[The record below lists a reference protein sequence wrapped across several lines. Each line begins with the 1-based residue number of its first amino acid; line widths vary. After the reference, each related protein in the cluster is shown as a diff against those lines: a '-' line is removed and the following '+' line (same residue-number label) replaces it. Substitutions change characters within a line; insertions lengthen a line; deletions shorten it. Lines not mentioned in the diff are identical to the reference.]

1 MADSNMKN
9 NIWKKETGNL
19 ILNKTLGVIGLGR
32 IGKKVSEL
40 FKALGLNIIAFDTYP
55 DLEWA
60 KSNNVK
66 LLEMS
71 EVISNCDILTL
82 HVPGGSSNPLL
93 TIKDFLK
100 MKKDSFLINLS
111 RGGVVDEQD
120 LSYALKNNLISGAA
134 LDVFSEEPYNGDFIE
149 LNNVVLT
156 PHIGSYAKEGK
167 LKMEIDAVKNLINY
181 LDN

>member
-1 MADSNMKN
+1 M
-9 NIWKKETGNL
+9 
-19 ILNKTLGVIGLGR
+19 
-32 IGKKVSEL
+32 
-40 FKALGLNIIAFDTYP
+40 
-55 DLEWA
+55 
-60 KSNNVK
+60 
-66 LLEMS
+66 
-71 EVISNCDILTL
+71 
-82 HVPGGSSNPLL
+82 
-93 TIKDFLK
+93 
-100 MKKDSFLINLS
+100 INLS